1 MQMKKVI
8 IFANNS
14 KRFHRFCHGLV
25 QVESF
30 ICPFDLLV
38 PLMCFISVLN
48 PLIYSFFGQNFRR
61 QTINIIQRYI
71 NGEPISQDTPHVPSK
86 YVFILR
92 HQLSDV
98 FRLVRVKTFVQR
110 TTTEYDDNGRELEHA
125 GTKVGILI

>member
-1 MQMKKVI
+1 
-8 IFANNS
+8 
-14 KRFHRFCHGLV
+14 
-25 QVESF
+25 
-30 ICPFDLLV
+30 
-38 PLMCFISVLN
+38 MCFISVLN